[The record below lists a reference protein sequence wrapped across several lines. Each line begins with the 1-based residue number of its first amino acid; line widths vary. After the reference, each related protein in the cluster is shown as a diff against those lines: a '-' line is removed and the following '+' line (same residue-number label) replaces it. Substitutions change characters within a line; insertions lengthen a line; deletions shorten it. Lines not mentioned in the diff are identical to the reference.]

1 MSHHRKKDPKSKKR
15 ILIFA
20 VPAAVLV
27 IAAATAGAFLLR
39 HGGAQET
46 AAGAG
51 EKTGDQTTGNETT
64 EADLVWNGTAYNY
77 NDHLS
82 NYLFLGIDNREK
94 AETRT
99 GQANAGQADALYLLS
114 WDRMTDDIT
123 VITIPRDTM
132 TQIEVFGPGGESLG
146 MTEDHISLSYAYG
159 DGSHESCRLAQ
170 DAVSNLLYG
179 LSIQGYCSINMDG
192 LPVLTESVGGVT
204 VTVPNDSLEAVA
216 PEFQEGAQV
225 TLNGENTETF
235 VRYRDTKESQS
246 ALARM
251 ERQQEYIRA
260 YGEAAKQ
267 RFAKDPG
274 FITTLYGELEP
285 YMVTNM
291 GADEFADVMQSLSA
305 GGGSESWTVPG
316 EGTEGKSYDEYH
328 VDDNALYEKIIET
341 FYEEA
346 K

>member
-1 MSHHRKKDPKSKKR
+1 MSHYRKKDPKSKKR

-46 AAGAG
+46 VAGAG
-51 EKTGDQTTGNETT
+51 EKTGNQTT

-114 WDRMTDDIT
+114 WDRTTDDIT

-132 TQIEVFGPGGESLG
+132 TQIEVFGPDGESLG

-204 VTVPNDSLEAVA
+204 VTVPNDSLEAA
-216 PEFQEGAQV
+216 DPEFREGAQV
-225 TLNGENTETF
+225 TLNGENTDNLRQIQRYQREPERSCPDGTPAGIHSRIRRSGKAEICRRSGVYHES
-235 VRYRDTKESQS
+235 VRRTRTIYGHQHGYR
-246 ALARM
+246 
-251 ERQQEYIRA
+251 
-260 YGEAAKQ
+260 
-267 RFAKDPG
+267 
-274 FITTLYGELEP
+274 
-285 YMVTNM
+285 
-291 GADEFADVMQSLSA
+291 
-305 GGGSESWTVPG
+305 
-316 EGTEGKSYDEYH
+316 
-328 VDDNALYEKIIET
+328 
-341 FYEEA
+341 
-346 K
+346 

>member
-1 MSHHRKKDPKSKKR
+1 MSQRRNRDRRSKKR

-27 IAAATAGAFLLR
+27 IVAGIAGSFFLR
-39 HGGAQET
+39 HDGARET
-46 AAGAG
+46 AAGA
-51 EKTGDQTTGNETT
+51 ETETGTQTA
-64 EADLVWNGTAYNY
+64 EADLFWNGTAYNY

-132 TQIEVFGPGGESLG
+132 TQIEVFGPGGESFG

-192 LPVLTESVGGVT
+192 LPILTESVGGVT
-204 VTVPNDSLEAVA
+204 VTVPNDSLEAVD

-225 TLNGENTETF
+225 TLDGENTETF
-235 VRYRDTKESQS
+235 VRYRDTEESQS
-246 ALARM
+246 ALTRM

-267 RFAKDPG
+267 KFAENPG
-274 FITTLYGELEP
+274 FITTLYGDLEP

-291 GADEFADVMQSLSA
+291 GTDEFADIMQSLS
-305 GGGSESWTVPG
+305 GGNGSESWTVPG

-328 VDDNALYEKIIET
+328 VDDDALYEKIIET

-346 K
+346 Q